1 MSTLT
6 QFWQAHSTT
15 ISLALAWLFSAAMST
30 MPPLPEKAGFVA
42 TWIYKFLQAVA
53 ANFSKHDNP
62 SGIAGKVKD
71 NTPSQ

>member
-1 MSTLT
+1 MT
-6 QFWQAHSTT
+6 QVISFWHAHSTT

-30 MPPLPEKAGFVA
+30 MPPLPEKAGFLE

-62 SGIAGKVKD
+62 SGIAGKAKTDAV
-71 NTPSQ
+71 